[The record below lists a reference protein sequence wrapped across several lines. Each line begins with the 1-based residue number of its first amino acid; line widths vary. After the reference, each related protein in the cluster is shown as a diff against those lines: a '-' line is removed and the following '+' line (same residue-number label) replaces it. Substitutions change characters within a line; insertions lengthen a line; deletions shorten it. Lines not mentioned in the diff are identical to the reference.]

1 MARLG
6 DHIDSMHGFDRFVGS
21 ASNALELM
29 RINSLAECATDNDC
43 MDAPFKRFA
52 TVLALVATLAL
63 ALLPSMGRMQLA
75 QSAGAAVRLHVVH
88 ANAASN
94 TNAEGAANCLD
105 SVVAECTYC
114 LLLSAAVV
122 GRIVAFGTPE
132 GWSSVPAAARA
143 AIARERQMTGL
154 GARGPPG
161 SGRQRL
167 A

>member
-1 MARLG
+1 
-6 DHIDSMHGFDRFVGS
+6 MHGIDRFIGS
-21 ASNALELM
+21 ASNGLELM
-29 RINSLAECATDNDC
+29 RINSLAGCATDNDF

-75 QSAGAAVRLHVVH
+75 QSAGAAVRLHVAH

-94 TNAEGAANCLD
+94 ANAQDAANCLD

-122 GRIVAFGTPE
+122 GRVVAFGTPA
-132 GWSSVPAAARA
+132 GWASVPEAVRA
-143 AIARERQMTGL
+143 VIARERQTPGL

-161 SGRQRL
+161 SGRERL